1 MAPKAKPLSE
11 ATKAALRKKA
21 EGTRFTYGQLAA
33 VYRRG
38 QGAIC
43 RAERKCQ
50 WLHGQWAGSKFCFGH
65 PRKPDLLKKKKKYGQ
80 EKRPALRT
88 PGLSGYTSQ
97 NARQAIQRKVTSF
110 WRRRVIGSNSFVS
123 VSRALRRSHL
133 ARESRRLIRTSVR
146 RLRRVKPDGVD
157 VQELLEFKRNVEQNK
172 LESEGKYTEARQ
184 ALEQQFREAAE
195 AKDKRIAELEARV
208 RELELIAPANTA
220 LADVVHDPSIVFKAD
235 LLKPDQIEREA
246 DGTVVVVNGY
256 ERKPI
261 GEWAKTLPSYMQ
273 KAPKPRQWCAFRT
286 QHRWRHPA
294 RHKESFC
301 QRVLQPHRTVAAFRT
316 DRDMYERLKAAANR

>member
-1 MAPKAKPLSE
+1 MSEEQNQEITSPAAPNNAELDALKNSIQALEKKNYELIGKLKEAK
-11 ATKAALRKKA
+11 T
-21 EGTRFTYGQLAA
+21 
-33 VYRRG
+33 V
-38 QGAIC
+38 
-43 RAERKCQ
+43 
-50 WLHGQWAGSKFCFGH
+50 
-65 PRKPDLLKKKKKYGQ
+65 
-80 EKRPALRT
+80 
-88 PGLSGYTSQ
+88 
-97 NARQAIQRKVTSF
+97 
-110 WRRRVIGSNSFVS
+110 
-123 VSRALRRSHL
+123 
-133 ARESRRLIRTSVR
+133 
-146 RLRRVKPDGVD
+146 PDGVD

-261 GEWAKTLPSYMQ
+261 NEWAKTLPSYMQ
-273 KAPKPRQWCAFRT
+273 KAPKPVGSGAPSGRMSSDNSYAGKNPFSPETFSLTEQGRLFRQDPDLY
-286 QHRWRHPA
+286 Q
-294 RHKESFC
+294 
-301 QRVLQPHRTVAAFRT
+301 
-316 DRDMYERLKAAANR
+316 RLKAAANR

>member
-1 MAPKAKPLSE
+1 MAEEQVQESMASE
-11 ATKAALRKKA
+11 SSNDIEALKA
-21 EGTRFTYGQLAA
+21 EREA
-33 VYRRG
+33 
-38 QGAIC
+38 
-43 RAERKCQ
+43 
-50 WLHGQWAGSKFCFGH
+50 
-65 PRKPDLLKKKKKYGQ
+65 LLKKNYELIGKLQKKELINEVPDDY
-80 EKRPALRT
+80 EALKKFK
-88 PGLSGYTSQ
+88 Q
-97 NARQAIQRKVTSF
+97 QA
-110 WRRRVIGSNSFVS
+110 
-123 VSRALRRSHL
+123 
-133 ARESRRLIRTSVR
+133 
-146 RLRRVKPDGVD
+146 
-157 VQELLEFKRNVEQNK
+157 EQNK

-261 GEWAKTLPSYMQ
+261 GEWAKTLPGYMQ
-273 KAPKPRQWCAFRT
+273 KAPKPVGSGAPSGRSAGGDIPPGTKNPF
-286 QHRWRHPA
+286 A
-294 RHKESFC
+294 KESYNLTE
-301 QRVLQPHRTVAAFRT
+301 QSRLFRT